1 MSLHTCWDE
10 CYQKARENWCSYCWK
25 CRLAQPLWKTVERFL
40 KKLKIELPYDPEIP
54 LLGMYPKEM
63 KTGYRRGICLRMFIA
78 ASFTITR
85 VWKTGYR
92 RGICLPMF
100 IAASFTITR
109 VWRQCKCPSV
119 SGWIQKMC
127 VCVIVV
133 VQLLSPVRLFVTPWT
148 AARQASLSLTISW
161 SLPKF
166 MSIALEMPS
175 NHLILWRPLL
185 VLPSIFPS
193 IRDFSNESA
202 IHIRWPKYWSFSFS
216 IRPSNKYSVLIS
228 LKIGWFDLL
237 DVQGTFMNILQ
248 HHSLKASLIWHS
260 AFFKVQLSQPYV
272 TTGKTIALTIRT
284 FVGRVMSLLS
294 TPCLG
299 WSQLSCPEAI
309 VFWIHGCSHHQQWS
323 QSPRRGNL
331 SLLPPFPL
339 LFAMK

>member
-63 KTGYRRGICLRMFIA
+63 
-78 ASFTITR
+78 
-85 VWKTGYR
+85 KTGYR

-175 NHLILWRPLL
+175 NRLILWRPLL

-216 IRPSNKYSVLIS
+216 ISPSNKYSVLIS

-237 DVQGTFMNILQ
+237 DIQGTFMNILR